1 MNQIASP
8 KHNAVRTFLRV
19 GGPLMALIGLVFLI
33 VGLVSFFSA
42 FGSFQP
48 PRLFWC
54 AFVGLPLLF
63 VGVVMSKFGYLGSV
77 VRYLAA
83 ESAPVAKDTVNYMAE
98 GTKDAVKTVAQAV
111 AEGVQE
117 AQETKRNRD

>member
-19 GGPLMALIGLVFLI
+19 GGPLMALIGLVFLA

-48 PRLFWC
+48 RRLFWC

-117 AQETKRNRD
+117 AQETKRYQD